1 MLAVRLTIHRW
12 RQQHDG
18 ANGRSVERM
27 SKPWRVDVLDCRGS
41 SYDVGKQLAEA
52 FLKTTRG
59 RAYGRRKERRPFAF
73 SLRNAEAALKAWAP
87 NIWEELHGL
96 ADGLKIPLERAVAEY
111 SNARLRYPPRG
122 CSAVMS
128 GGLYGRN
135 YDYDVRHYDRILVAL
150 QPRGVNASIGFSD
163 RFTGRLDGLNE
174 HGLCIGLHQV
184 NNAAWQPG
192 LACILIVR
200 IVLDQCAST
209 RDAIALLRRIPHG
222 GGYNYSLMDAG
233 GMAAVVE
240 AAPAA
245 VAVREGEQLGCS
257 NHFLSPAL
265 QAYNRRNPGSWR
277 HLPALEGFARDHLP
291 TDRLFKA
298 LNNSLSPV
306 FDHRYTTG
314 SGTMHTIVCT
324 PAERRL
330 LVGVG
335 GDATPSS
342 IDFGSWVRGQ
352 PLGLEALTGQL
363 GGTAKPFDPGRRV
376 IAKAGCDRAK
386 VFIGTPLDNAL
397 FKDLTLTNASF
408 ANVSL
413 AGARFDDIDFSNSV
427 ITSNCNFSGMRIAGV
442 DVKELLASYARRQA
456 AEQA

>member
-1 MLAVRLTIHRW
+1 MT
-12 RQQHDG
+12 
-18 ANGRSVERM
+18 
-27 SKPWRVDVLDCRGS
+27 KPWRVDVLECWGS
-41 SYDVGKQLAEA
+41 SYDVGKQMAEG
-52 FLKTTRG
+52 FLKTPRG
-59 RAYGRRKERRPFAF
+59 RAYGRRRERRPFTF
-73 SLRNAEAALKAWAP
+73 SLRNAQAALQTYAP
-87 NIWEELHGL
+87 NIWQELHGL

-135 YDYDVRHYDRILVAL
+135 YDYDVGHYDRILVAI
-150 QPRGVNASIGFSD
+150 QPQGVNA
-163 RFTGRLDGLNE
+163 
-174 HGLCIGLHQV
+174 HGLCVGLHQV
-184 NNAAWQPG
+184 NNGAWQPG

-200 IVLDQCAST
+200 MVLDQCATT

-222 GGYNYSLMDAG
+222 GGYNYSLMDG
-233 GMAAVVE
+233 GGTAAVVE

-277 HLPALEGFARDHLP
+277 HLPPLEEFARQQLP
-291 TDRLFKA
+291 ADRLFKA

-306 FDHRYTTG
+306 FDHRYSSG

-324 PAERRL
+324 PAARRMQ
-330 LVGVG
+330 VGVG
-335 GDATPSS
+335 GDAEASD
-342 IDFGSWVRGQ
+342 IDLKDWVEGA
-352 PLGLEALTGQL
+352 PLGVQALTGQL

-376 IAKAGCDRAK
+376 IVKPGQNGPAK
-386 VFIGTPLDNAL
+386 VFIGTPLDSAL
-397 FKDLTLTNASF
+397 FKDLTLAKATF

-413 AGARFDDIDFSNSV
+413 AGAKFDDIDFSNTV
-427 ITSNCNFSGMRIAGV
+427 ITSNCNFAGMQIAGV
-442 DVKELLASYARRQA
+442 DVKELFAAYEQRRR
-456 AEQA
+456 